1 MRKMI
6 LSFALLALLF
16 ASLAE
21 GQTRGRR
28 RSSQQDRF
36 RSVSVSS
43 ASAPSSA
50 PAGTRSVSFDDYRII
65 VTRNIFARNRYMPTQ
80 GAPVSRP
87 TVSQERENSLVLTG
101 VAAQGKVRE
110 AFFEDN
116 RSGETLRVPVGSAFS
131 AGTIVSVSFDGVVYR
146 TGGVTRKITV
156 GESLAG
162 VPAGLYVPG
171 ASSQP
176 VAAAAS
182 EPAGGPGAIE
192 GASGGGGVLERMRQR
207 REQEQRRLQ

>member
-21 GQTRGRR
+21 GQSRGRR
-28 RSSQQDRF
+28 RSSQEGRF
-36 RSVSVSS
+36 GNPS
-43 ASAPSSA
+43 AVSAPSSA
-50 PAGTRSVSFDDYRII
+50 PAAGRGVSFDDFRII

-80 GAPVSRP
+80 GVPFVRP
-87 TVSQERENSLVLTG
+87 TVSQERENYLVLTG
-101 VAAQGKVRE
+101 VAAQGIVRE